1 MSVDEKDPPAVKS
14 AVRTLQILELFDEVK
29 MPLNVATV
37 SDALGYPQS
46 STAALLRSLVSMG
59 YLHFDPRART
69 FVSTDRVSLLGNW
82 VNPTLFENGALPRLL
97 RTVAQ
102 RTGQMILL
110 AARNKDFAQYIHV
123 LNAPE
128 NVPHHIG
135 LGVKRPLATSGVGQI
150 LLSSMRDDE
159 VRRLFHRMNAYCRT
173 PEEKIDVPDLINKL
187 TAIRKAGYAFSRN
200 RVLSGFGVIAV
211 GIPNGCSSRPLAIG
225 VCGECDVLERQE
237 QEFLTILL
245 EEMTRNLKADR
256 GPTSRPPRH
265 SNYFE
270 NELLSASSHAA

>member
-1 MSVDEKDPPAVKS
+1 MSVDEKDTPVVKS

-59 YLHFDPRART
+59 YLHFDSRART

-159 VRRLFHRMNAYCRT
+159 VRRLFHRMNAYCRA
-173 PEEKIDVPDLINKL
+173 EEKIDIPDLINKL
-187 TAIRKAGYAFSRN
+187 ATIRKAGYAFSRN
-200 RVLSGFGVIAV
+200 RVLSGFGVIAI

-225 VCGECDVLERQE
+225 LCGECDVLESRE

-245 EEMTRNLKADR
+245 EEMARNLRTDR
-256 GPTSRPPRH
+256 GSTSRPTRQP
-265 SNYFE
+265 NYFE
-270 NELLSASSHAA
+270 NGLLSASSHAA